1 MICVFFFFCL
11 VLLFLFFFV
20 LFGGGA
26 SFGTLKVLS
35 IACFCVL
42 YAPSLHEGRTCMLDY
57 TLELYL
63 PCFH

>member
-1 MICVFFFFCL
+1 MFFSFSVWSCYFFFF
-11 VLLFLFFFV
+11 VS
-20 LFGGGA
+20 FGGGA
-26 SFGTLKVLS
+26 SFGTLVVLS
-35 IACFCVL
+35 IARFCVL

>member
-1 MICVFFFFCL
+1 MICVFFF
-11 VLLFLFFFV
+11 LFLFGLAIFIFV
-20 LFGGGA
+20 WLGGGA

-35 IACFCVL
+35 IACFCIL